1 MSTLISFQF
10 AFPFVPIHHFKVT
23 SLVSI
28 TFNITKPSVL
38 ANCGPL
44 PCVKS
49 IGKVLITKIPFHSGV
64 ISPLAFL
71 NESFFFYSICG
82 EDLWEMLELRLKRAV
97 SWKYECSSSGEA
109 PVWIVMP
116 VESRT
121 VGHWLRQRVFSASPP
136 VRLSIWVL
144 IVRTLLAVF
153 FQITFGEKKVH

>member
-1 MSTLISFQF
+1 MFTLISFQF

-71 NESFFFYSICG
+71 NESFFFLL
-82 EDLWEMLELRLKRAV
+82 DLWGRSVRNAGIEVEKSRELEV
-97 SWKYECSSSGEA
+97 
-109 PVWIVMP
+109 
-116 VESRT
+116 
-121 VGHWLRQRVFSASPP
+121 
-136 VRLSIWVL
+136 
-144 IVRTLLAVF
+144 
-153 FQITFGEKKVH
+153 